1 MVETLPVELQS
12 ILDDIRSQLADLAAR
27 VIRLEGRLEARGPVQ
42 PVQPLPAVPAPH
54 PPVLTEAKL
63 LAISAAIAAFMGER
77 VHIRQIRLV
86 SSNIWAQQG
95 RLSVQASHQLHHE

>member
-1 MVETLPVELQS
+1 MVETSPVELQS
-12 ILDDIRSQLADLAAR
+12 ILEDIRSQLADLVAR
-27 VIRLEGRLEARGPVQ
+27 VTRLEAREPVQ
-42 PVQPLPAVPAPH
+42 PTKPAPAATPH
-54 PPVLTEAKL
+54 QPVFTEAKL

-86 SSNIWAQQG
+86 RSNIWAQQG